1 MNLLNMAPDRSL
13 GVLADFAD
21 RNGLDSYRTDQIH
34 RWLWRRPVDSWS
46 DATNIPAGTAEILNA
61 EFALPR
67 LELVSRQESS
77 DGTTKFLWGL
87 HDGERVESV
96 LIPEGRRRTLCISSQ
111 VGCAFGCVFCA
122 TGTMGLIR
130 NLDPWEIAG
139 QVRELLVQGAARPS
153 NIVFMGMGEPLHNW
167 ESVDTALSI
176 FNARLGFGI
185 GARSITVS
193 TVGLVPRLA
202 DLAARPEQF
211 GLAISLH
218 APTTAKRRRLLPVE
232 RKYPIPDLLKALQQ
246 FKRRVTFEYVMID
259 GVNDLDEDARDLAEI
274 ARPLGAMVNLI
285 PLHPG
290 GAADYSGSST
300 SRRRDFAKILT
311 SFGVKAIVRRSR
323 GLDIAAACGQL
334 RVSLERDGHI
344 GAE

>member
-21 RNGLDSYRTDQIH
+21 RNGLHSYRTDQIH

-46 DATNIPAGTAEILNA
+46 DASNIPAGTAEILNA

-218 APTTAKRRRLLPVE
+218 APTTAKRSRLLPVE

-290 GAADYSGSST
+290 GAADYSGSSI
-300 SRRRDFAKILT
+300 SRRQDFAKILT

-323 GLDIAAACGQL
+323 GLDIDAACGQL